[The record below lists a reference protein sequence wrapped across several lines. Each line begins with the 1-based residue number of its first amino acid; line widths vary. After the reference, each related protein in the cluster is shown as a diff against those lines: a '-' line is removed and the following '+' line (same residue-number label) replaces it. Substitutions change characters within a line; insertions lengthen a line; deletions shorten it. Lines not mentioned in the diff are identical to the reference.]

1 MKTTAKPFL
10 MKGCD
15 MDKHEQMEILMNNI
29 LGVMPEE
36 ISDEGLVCI
45 ILNLVTVY
53 SRYANWPQIQN
64 DVSVNIL
71 DVVSENR
78 DVKIAVQDAD
88 NFLEK
93 IRNDV

>member
-1 MKTTAKPFL
+1 
-10 MKGCD
+10 
-15 MDKHEQMEILMNNI
+15 
-29 LGVMPEE
+29 
-36 ISDEGLVCI
+36 VCI
-45 ILNLVTVY
+45 ILNLVAVY

-93 IRNDV
+93 IRNEV

>member
-1 MKTTAKPFL
+1 
-10 MKGCD
+10 

-29 LGVMPEE
+29 LEVMPDE

-53 SRYANWPQIQN
+53 SRDANWPQIQN
-64 DVSVNIL
+64 DVSINIL

-78 DVKIAVQDAD
+78 NVKIAVQDAD

>member
-1 MKTTAKPFL
+1 M
-10 MKGCD
+10 CE
-15 MDKHEQMEILMNNI
+15 HEQMETLIKNI
-29 LGVMPEE
+29 LEVMPDK

-53 SRYANWPQIQN
+53 SRYANWPQIHN

-71 DVVSENR
+71 DVVSKNR

-88 NFLEK
+88 DFLEG
-93 IRNDV
+93 IVNGAG

>member
-1 MKTTAKPFL
+1 MKTTVKPFL

-29 LGVMPEE
+29 LEVMPEE

-93 IRNDV
+93 IRNGV

>member
-1 MKTTAKPFL
+1 
-10 MKGCD
+10 

-29 LGVMPEE
+29 LEVMPDE

-64 DVSVNIL
+64 DVSINIL
-71 DVVSENR
+71 DVVSESKR

-93 IRNDV
+93 ICNGAG

>member
-1 MKTTAKPFL
+1 MKITVKKFL

-15 MDKHEQMEILMNNI
+15 MDENEQMEILIDNI
-29 LGVMPEE
+29 LGVMPDKM
-36 ISDEGLVCI
+36 SDEGLVCI
-45 ILNLVTVY
+45 ILNLVAVY
-53 SRYANWPQIQN
+53 SRYGNWPQIQN

>member
-1 MKTTAKPFL
+1 
-10 MKGCD
+10 

-29 LGVMPEE
+29 LEVMPDE

-64 DVSVNIL
+64 DVSINIL

-78 DVKIAVQDAD
+78 NVKIAVQDAD
-88 NFLEK
+88 NFLEE
-93 IRNDV
+93 IVNGT